1 MEIGLFGQ
9 TFWEEVVAIII
20 ALAVYDWVVDEG
32 LDRLWKRLKRSFLE
46 RQDIS

>member
-1 MEIGLFGQ
+1 MDIGLFGQ

-32 LDRLWKRLKRSFLE
+32 LDRLIKRLRKSFLD
-46 RQDIS
+46 RQSIS